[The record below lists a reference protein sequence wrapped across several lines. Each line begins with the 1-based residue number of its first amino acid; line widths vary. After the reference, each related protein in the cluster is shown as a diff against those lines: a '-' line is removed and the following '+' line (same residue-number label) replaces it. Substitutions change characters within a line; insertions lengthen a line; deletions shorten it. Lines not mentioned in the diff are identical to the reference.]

1 MRTYDMARV
10 SETCELLK
18 SLENFVTGQCP
29 FIEMG
34 LVELSTLSTISNDT
48 FENKYRDIFPS
59 YKLAN
64 VLFTTKGIFP
74 DYRSPLVHN
83 PRAMIEFSAEP
94 MLVLMNLST

>member
-1 MRTYDMARV
+1 MARV

-59 YKLAN
+59 YN
-64 VLFTTKGIFP
+64 YSQRKGYFQIIVAHWYTIP
-74 DYRSPLVHN
+74 AL
-83 PRAMIEFSAEP
+83 
-94 MLVLMNLST
+94 